1 MRKKS
6 RQIWCDVLL
15 EKLKTL
21 DEPVTFKE
29 LKNLVWDDPE
39 ARPST
44 ATSRHVR
51 YKMTNM
57 PVTVRVWGQF
67 SLRHQN
73 IIITRKISQYDKHLA
88 QQLGLFG
95 RAERVHHYKWCEHL
109 DYTDTLDGA
118 VCNDCQTEV
127 VMNP

>member
-6 RQIWCDVLL
+6 RQIWCDILL
-15 EKLKTL
+15 EKLKTV

-44 ATSRHVR
+44 VSTYHVR
-51 YKMTNM
+51 WKMTNM
-57 PVTVRVWGQF
+57 PVTVRIWGQF
-67 SLRHQN
+67 ALRHQN
-73 IIITRKISQYDKHLA
+73 IIITRKISQYDKLLA
-88 QQLGLFG
+88 RQLGLGG
-95 RAERVHHYKWCEHL
+95 RTERVHHYKWCEHL

-127 VMNP
+127 GE

>member
-21 DEPVTFKE
+21 GEPVTFRE

-44 ATSRHVR
+44 ATARHVR
-51 YKMTNM
+51 WKMTNM
-57 PVTVRVWGQF
+57 PVTVRIWGQF
-67 SLRHQN
+67 CLRHEN
-73 IIITRKISQYDKHLA
+73 ITITRKISQYDKHLA

-95 RAERVHHYKWCEHL
+95 RTERVHHYKWCEHL

-118 VCNDCQTEV
+118 VCNDCQAEV
-127 VMNP
+127 KINP